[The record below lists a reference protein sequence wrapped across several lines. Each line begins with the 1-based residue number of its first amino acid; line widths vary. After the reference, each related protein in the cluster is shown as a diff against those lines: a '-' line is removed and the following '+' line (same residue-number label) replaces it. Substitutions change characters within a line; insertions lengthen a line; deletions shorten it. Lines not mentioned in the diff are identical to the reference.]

1 MTITLLDLYNMT
13 ASQEWVMYDNDA
25 VSTDEMEASLVVA
38 INKAIIDILASYD
51 FPFRERTHLIL
62 TIPNVDTYLMPGGL
76 IKKDSKGN
84 YCVRYNSQLLNY
96 SDDFSLSASKY
107 ALPENFQIK
116 NDKIVI
122 SPAPIERGLMTI
134 DYSTLAI
141 GENSSGEEIYSLKN
155 ANDILYS
162 PPYLEELIKE
172 AIITRTV
179 LNTLA
184 AEKDENYSAYK
195 KQADKA
201 YKLLV
206 KYSKGVWSSKK
217 IKI

>member
-25 VSTDEMEASLVVA
+25 VSTDEMEISLVVA

-62 TIPNVDTYLMPGGL
+62 TIPNVDTYLLPNGL
-76 IKKDSKGN
+76 IKQDSNGD
-84 YCVRYNSQLLNY
+84 YCVRYNSQLLAY
-96 SDDFSLSASKY
+96 SKDFLTVNTSKG
-107 ALPENFQIK
+107 LPEKFGIK
-116 NDKIVI
+116 NDKII
-122 SPAPIERGLMTI
+122 LSPVPLERGLMAI

-141 GENSSGEEIYSLKN
+141 GENSAGEEIFALKN
-155 ANDILYS
+155 ADDKLYS
-162 PPYLEELIKE
+162 PPYLEELMKE
-172 AIITRTV
+172 AVITRTV

-201 YKLLV
+201 YKLLI
-206 KYSKGVWSSKK
+206 KYSKGVWSNKK